1 MMTDRATTLLGGRRE
16 RLGRTLARALETP
29 AESSG
34 DPLTEEARA
43 YLIGEAQDLY
53 WNELEWEHITDEE
66 ALEGGA
72 ITELTFPGFLAYV
85 RGLLLREVMP
95 DSLSPANPRP
105 RVVEA
110 VLDFLAS
117 RVLELEDGVSV
128 PNGSDAA
135 QLKAELELT
144 SRLID
149 RVLFLFHGLSAG
161 DIERVE
167 DAQASA

>member
-1 MMTDRATTLLGGRRE
+1 
-16 RLGRTLARALETP
+16 
-29 AESSG
+29 
-34 DPLTEEARA
+34 
-43 YLIGEAQDLY
+43 
-53 WNELEWEHITDEE
+53 
-66 ALEGGA
+66 
-72 ITELTFPGFLAYV
+72 
-85 RGLLLREVMP
+85 
-95 DSLSPANPRP
+95 
-105 RVVEA
+105 
-110 VLDFLAS
+110 
-117 RVLELEDGVSV
+117 LELEDGVSV